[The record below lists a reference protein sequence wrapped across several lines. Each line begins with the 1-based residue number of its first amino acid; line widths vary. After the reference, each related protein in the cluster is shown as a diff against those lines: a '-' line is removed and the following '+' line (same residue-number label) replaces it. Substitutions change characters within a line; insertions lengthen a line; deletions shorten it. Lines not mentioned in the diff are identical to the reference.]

1 MTVSVV
7 KWSELLFPLWV
18 QGTQESF
25 GPGFKWVG
33 LNGQDGR
40 FAILS
45 YAVQTKGHPEAF
57 WGLAETSYLH
67 PCLLS
72 CPLQVHSLF
81 GRERV
86 PLTLAVH
93 FDLAGT

>member
-57 WGLAETSYLH
+57 
-67 PCLLS
+67 
-72 CPLQVHSLF
+72 
-81 GRERV
+81 
-86 PLTLAVH
+86 
-93 FDLAGT
+93 